1 MLCLKKMI
9 NQIIVTYTRPV
20 QKPLLPVSSAMM
32 TISIKP
38 PSGFFVATAV
48 TIAALTAAVYTDWR
62 FRGRRSKRGDDGKNL
77 DFKDGSEESLVNE
90 RFQACVRVMGPQ
102 LSILPQQTQL
112 DYYGLYKQGT
122 LGDCSEY
129 QSEPPPSYD
138 LVASAKYQT
147 WVRLGGMDRMTA
159 MQNYIEKALHYQ
171 FIKNIG
177 EGEDQDYE
185 LEGDPAIDM
194 MGLGDKP
201 STLVDEY
208 EYEKDVIALED
219 SQYPIHAAA
228 REGDFDGLK
237 KFLEAFAS
245 DTTTATTTSS
255 VITTTGGGKSNNTN
269 HLQHSPNTL
278 DFQGQTPLHLAT
290 DRGHVECV
298 KALILAGA
306 DINAVDHD
314 GISIL
319 QTAVI
324 VGEDKCCRLLLVLGA
339 DPDHEDND
347 GDTPRGSAQDDTKL
361 KPLFQNHE
369 NGTLLSFDQDLFD
382 PSFLEELK
390 RRKIFVASIET
401 TETETT
407 VACTATETLLSTE
420 VSSTKPEEV
429 NVKNDIKTLD
439 EPIDLELDDDGDMF

>member
-1 MLCLKKMI
+1 
-9 NQIIVTYTRPV
+9 
-20 QKPLLPVSSAMM
+20 M
-32 TISIKP
+32 TISAKA

-48 TIAALTAAVYTDWR
+48 TVAALAAAFYTERR
-62 FRGRRSKRGDDGKNL
+62 FRKRRSSKRGGDGKNL

-90 RFQACVRVMGPQ
+90 RFQACVQVMGPQ
-102 LSILPQQTQL
+102 LSILPQRTQL

-138 LVASAKYQT
+138 LVASAKYQA

-185 LEGDPAIDM
+185 LEGDPAIDV

-208 EYEKDVIALED
+208 EYEKDAIALED

-228 REGDFDGLK
+228 REGDLDRLK
-237 KFLEAFAS
+237 KLLESFAS
-245 DTTTATTTSS
+245 DTDTTTASTTSS
-255 VITTTGGGKSNNTN
+255 VITTTGGDGSNTN
-269 HLQHSPNTL
+269 HLQHSSNAPDL
-278 DFQGQTPLHLAT
+278 QGQTPLHLAT

-306 DINAVDHD
+306 NVNAVDHD

-324 VGEDKCCRLLLVLGA
+324 VGEEKCCRLLLVLGA
-339 DPDHEDND
+339 DPDHADND

-361 KPLFQNHE
+361 KPLFQNHDD
-369 NGTLLSFDQDLFD
+369 GTLSSEQDLFD
-382 PSFLEELK
+382 PSFLEKLK
-390 RRKIFVASIET
+390 ERKIFVASIET
-401 TETETT
+401 TQTEATV
-407 VACTATETLLSTE
+407 VACTAIEA
-420 VSSTKPEEV
+420 SSTKPEQV

-439 EPIDLELDDDGDMF
+439 EPIDLQLDDDGDMF